1 VTFIALAARG
11 ETFWSSLMLKAP
23 PISAPLRFLPLNDN
37 HSNFI
42 G

>member
-1 VTFIALAARG
+1 
-11 ETFWSSLMLKAP
+11 MLKAP